1 MTGATSKRGAALI
14 TALMITAVMA
24 VVAVGLSQGLFY
36 SIGRSGNLAARDTAY
51 WYAMGARDFAEGALV
66 RSLPPAG
73 EPMRPG
79 DAWVQGARQFE
90 IEGGALV
97 GHVRDMNNC
106 FNLNSLVR
114 REGAGRYIADE
125 AAGERFMALAEALN
139 LPAGEAQAIL
149 SQATDWIDSDSQP
162 AGRGAE
168 DITYLQR
175 PLPHRAANTLFTER
189 EELLAL
195 PAMTRP
201 VYAVLAPLVCAQPA
215 AEAAPLNPNTL
226 RAEQA
231 PLLAAALGNRL
242 SLSDTALLISRRPS
256 TGFPDL
262 ETFWTDPLLAGLD
275 LEVEDRPALT
285 LNSRYFEIRIEVRQG
300 EARYALIETVE
311 RVSGNRLERHHQRF
325 GVFL

>member
-1 MTGATSKRGAALI
+1 
-14 TALMITAVMA
+14 
-24 VVAVGLSQGLFY
+24 
-36 SIGRSGNLAARDTAY
+36 
-51 WYAMGARDFAEGALV
+51 
-66 RSLPPAG
+66 
-73 EPMRPG
+73 
-79 DAWVQGARQFE
+79 
-90 IEGGALV
+90 
-97 GHVRDMNNC
+97 
-106 FNLNSLVR
+106 
-114 REGAGRYIADE
+114 
-125 AAGERFMALAEALN
+125 
-139 LPAGEAQAIL
+139 
-149 SQATDWIDSDSQP
+149 
-162 AGRGAE
+162 
-168 DITYLQR
+168 
-175 PLPHRAANTLFTER
+175 
-189 EELLAL
+189 
-195 PAMTRP
+195 MTRP